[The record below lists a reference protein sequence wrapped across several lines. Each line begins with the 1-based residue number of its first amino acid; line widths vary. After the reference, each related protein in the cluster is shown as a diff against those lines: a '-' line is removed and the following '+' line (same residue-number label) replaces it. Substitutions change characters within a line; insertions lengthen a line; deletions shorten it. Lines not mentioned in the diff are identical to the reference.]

1 MRRLAWLLR
10 QHAEAWL
17 AALALALLGVAAA
30 LQLAVLPP
38 LQARVD
44 ALDADSVRLAML
56 PSAGDNATE
65 TAARELQSFYRHVDG
80 GSLPDHLA
88 RLHVVAHATGI
99 TLRQGEY
106 RLLRERDGRLRRYQ
120 VLLPMRGSYPALRT
134 FVSAALQT
142 LPNAALDQVSFE
154 RRRVD
159 EQEVD
164 AQVQLTLFL
173 PEAGT

>member
-1 MRRLAWLLR
+1 MTRLAWLLR
-10 QHAEAWL
+10 QYAEVWL
-17 AALALALLGVAAA
+17 ATLALALLGLAAA

-38 LQARVD
+38 LQARAD
-44 ALDADSVRLAML
+44 ALDADTVHLAAA
-56 PSAGDNATE
+56 PSRGDSAAE
-65 TAARELQSFYRHVDG
+65 AAARELQSFYRHVDR

-88 RLHVVAHATGI
+88 RLHVVARATGI

-106 RLLRERDGRLRRYQ
+106 RLLHERDGRLRRYQ
-120 VLLPMRGSYPALRT
+120 IVLPVHGSYPALRT

-154 RRRVD
+154 RRRID

-164 AQVQLTLFL
+164 AQVHLTLFL